1 MSCYNLISFLGIF
14 VIMGF
19 AWLLSTNR
27 RSMNWRAVVWGVALQ
42 LLFGGGIF
50 LAPAGAKVFL
60 VINEIVIRVMDCSL
74 EGARFLFGPLVARP
88 STASGGGEASLGFIL
103 AFQGLPTVIFFS
115 SLMAVLYYLG
125 VMPFL
130 VRGFSRAFSCLM
142 RISGAESL
150 CVSSNIFVGI
160 ESTLVV
166 RPYLESMT
174 RSELFTILTAGM
186 ATIASS
192 VLGFYVAI
200 LRSDFPSIAG
210 HLVSAS
216 VLSAPAAVVISKI
229 MMPESETPATLGVQA
244 RLHYEKERGIM
255 EAIVNG
261 AYAGVKLL
269 VGIVA
274 LLVAFLGLM
283 ALVDLITTG
292 FGGYVNGWMDW
303 KVDWTLQGML
313 GYIFYPVSLIL
324 GIPPED
330 AAHTARLIGERL
342 VLTEVKS
349 YQDLAALIGQ
359 KALKHPRS
367 AVITAYALCG
377 FAHVASMGIFVGGA
391 SALAPSRRGELAGL
405 GPRAL
410 IAATLACLMTAAVA
424 GAFCSTHS
432 ILADF

>member
-1 MSCYNLISFLGIF
+1 M
-14 VIMGF
+14 
-19 AWLLSTNR
+19 
-27 RSMNWRAVVWGVALQ
+27 MNWRAIIWGLVLQ
-42 LLFGGGIF
+42 LLFGGFIF

-60 VINEIVIRVMDCSL
+60 FINDMVIRVMDCSL
-74 EGARFLFGPLVARP
+74 EGARFLFGPLATTP
-88 STASGGGEASLGFIL
+88 GTASAEGKASLGFIL

-115 SLMAVLYYLG
+115 SFMAALYYVGL
-125 VMPFL
+125 MPFL
-130 VRGFSRAFSCLM
+130 VRLFATVFSYLM
-142 RISGAESL
+142 RVSGAESL
-150 CVSSNIFVGI
+150 CASSNIFVGV
-160 ESTLVV
+160 ESTLVI
-166 RPYLESMT
+166 RPYLERMT
-174 RSELFTILTAGM
+174 RSELLTVLTAGM

-192 VLGFYVAI
+192 VLGFYVST
-200 LRSDFPSIAG
+200 LQSVFPSIAG

-216 VLSAPAAVVISKI
+216 LLSAPAAIVISKI
-229 MMPESETPATLGVQA
+229 MMPENESPATLGVHVK
-244 RLHYEKERGIM
+244 LHYEKESGIM

-283 ALVDLITTG
+283 ALINLITTG
-292 FGGYVNGWMDW
+292 FGSSVNGWTDW
-303 KVDWTLQGML
+303 NVDWTLEGIL

-330 AAHTARLIGERL
+330 AVHTARLIGERL
-342 VLTEVKS
+342 ILTEVKS
-349 YQDLAALIGQ
+349 YQDLAVLIAQ
-359 KALKHPRS
+359 KTLKHPRS

-391 SALAPSRRGELAGL
+391 SALAPTRRGDLARL

-424 GAFCSTHS
+424 GTFCSKQY
-432 ILADF
+432 ILASF